1 MDYLITAIAVVI
13 VMAWNMLLTFLTFAV
28 ATVILTLA
36 FCIIFFPL
44 FWPLENLLSHVPR
57 KYERLAA
64 FYEKI
69 KGKSEKIC
77 FGFAIFSAILASPI
91 FYIGAPGTMDI
102 VHEQIRAGQN
112 HEVIVGDEIRRYKL
126 VSLSSPKH
134 VYAVFDDESANITY
148 SNIYVGTYCPG
159 SPKRLGESYNIRI
172 TRYYMSDN
180 PEKMFIRF
188 NDLSRVFCE

>member
-1 MDYLITAIAVVI
+1 MDYLITAITVVI
-13 VMAWNMLLTFLTFAV
+13 VMAWNMLLTFLTYGLAV
-28 ATVILTLA
+28 VVLTLA

-57 KYERLAA
+57 KYERLFAI
-64 FYEKI
+64 YEKI

-77 FGFAIFSAILASPI
+77 FGFAIFSAVLAAPIL
-91 FYIGAPGTMDI
+91 YIGGPGTKDI
-102 VHEQIRAGQN
+102 VHERIRAGQN
-112 HEVIVGDEIRRYKL
+112 HKVIVGDEIRRYKL

-134 VYAVFDDESANITY
+134 VYAVFADESANITY
-148 SNIYVGTYCPG
+148 KNVYVGTYCPG
-159 SPKRLGESYNIRI
+159 SSKRIGESYNIRV

-188 NDLSRVFCE
+188 NDLPRVFCE

>member
-1 MDYLITAIAVVI
+1 MDYLITAITFVI
-13 VMAWNMLLTFLTFAV
+13 VMAWNILLTFLTFAM
-28 ATVILTLA
+28 AALILTIAL
-36 FCIIFFPL
+36 CIIFFPI
-44 FWPLENLLSHVPR
+44 FWSVESLLGQVPS
-57 KYERLAA
+57 KYERLVA
-64 FYEKI
+64 FYNKI

-77 FGFAIFSAILASPI
+77 FGFAIFSAVLAAPIL
-91 FYIGAPGTMDI
+91 YIGGPGTKDI
-102 VHEQIRAGQN
+102 VHERIRAGQN

-134 VYAVFDDESANITY
+134 VYAVFADESVNITY

-159 SPKRLGESYNIRI
+159 SSKRIGESYNIRV